1 MTQKKI
7 AYNKKSSLDYNWT
20 PSWFS
25 CSSYDEELIEA
36 ISKFQSRHELKPDGM
51 CGPVTIKK
59 KYKERE
65 TEKFETRG
73 FLIWG
78 GNRIPIEWNR
88 VETYLDSPRW
98 KSKYY
103 IDQIGEKRR
112 DIKYMVNHWDVTLNS
127 SACLKI
133 LDRRGISCHLLID
146 NDGTIIQTVDLQ
158 NITYHA
164 GSRRWNRD
172 SIGVEISNAYSL
184 KYQEYYT
191 SKGFGPRP
199 IIEASEVHGK
209 TLPPHLGFY
218 PVQEEALRAL
228 YRCLDRFLSI
238 PLATPSATTIHPATI
253 EGRFRG
259 QVHHYHLTKKKID
272 SSGYDIQRQIDIIQ
286 SEI

>member
-7 AYNKKSSLDYNWT
+7 AYNKKSSLDYNWS
-20 PSWFS
+20 PSWFDCLS
-25 CSSYDEELIEA
+25 FDEELIEA
-36 ISKFQSRHELKPDGM
+36 ISAFQSRHELKPDGM

-127 SACLKI
+127 TACLKI
-133 LDRRGISCHLLID
+133 LDKRGLSCHLLID

-164 GSRRWNRD
+164 GRRKWNRD
-172 SIGVEISNAYSL
+172 SIGVEISNAYNL
-184 KYQEYYT
+184 KYQQYYT

-199 IIEASEVHGK
+199 IIEASEVHGQ

-259 QVHHYHLTKKKID
+259 QVHHFHLTKKKID